1 MEKSIRFLLILGF
14 SLICAITVAM
24 TIDGYRSIGSLCA
37 DSGEIV
43 GDSARLIIKVKDL
56 ETQTLVL
63 RRHEKDMLLN
73 TADREQFA
81 AYRQRFTQAA
91 EAMEKTLDEVERMA
105 ASGHTVDAGER
116 ERLARIRPR
125 FESYRDRFLA
135 LADRLQRQG
144 ESDPARANEA
154 MATIKDDIHGVGRS
168 LEEARMGEAV
178 LGRAMAE
185 LQDNGQTVRSRQL
198 AFGLGGLVAS
208 VLVMLYFT
216 RRIEGPIDK
225 IVAFTNKVADG
236 DLGASEDSPMPSE
249 LKAIHDAQV
258 RMVNELKLRIGAAE
272 GILDGLPVP
281 YLMVDTKECVVRTN
295 KACMAMLELDGGVET
310 TYGRTLGDVFYND
323 PTRNTAVG
331 KSIKTGEKFLNLDV
345 QIAGHK
351 GGSVDVLANVFPL
364 YGLDGD
370 CIGGFCVYIDMTEAK
385 SRQREI
391 AEQNER
397 ITETSRQAMDISA
410 QTASASEQLSAQVE
424 QTAEGTDQ
432 QRRRVQEAATAL
444 EQMSASILEI
454 AGNASS
460 SAQSAEDARDK
471 ARNGREIMDATLA
484 SVARL
489 RTQSDELKESLNS
502 LGRQAKDIGSVMAVI
517 SDIADQTNLLAL
529 NAAIEAARAGD
540 AGRGFAVVADEV
552 RKLAE
557 KTTTATKEVGDAV
570 RLIQT
575 ETTRNLDNMDST
587 MVSIDESAGYV
598 DQAGSVLLEIVDIV
612 GDSAQQIAGIAT
624 ASEEQS
630 AAVEEI
636 SRSMDD
642 VNVISADTAEAMTQA
657 AQAVMDLSAL
667 AQKLDAVLAR
677 LDG

>member
-1 MEKSIRFLLILGF
+1 
-14 SLICAITVAM
+14 
-24 TIDGYRSIGSLCA
+24 
-37 DSGEIV
+37 
-43 GDSARLIIKVKDL
+43 
-56 ETQTLVL
+56 
-63 RRHEKDMLLN
+63 
-73 TADREQFA
+73 
-81 AYRQRFTQAA
+81 
-91 EAMEKTLDEVERMA
+91 
-105 ASGHTVDAGER
+105 
-116 ERLARIRPR
+116 
-125 FESYRDRFLA
+125 
-135 LADRLQRQG
+135 
-144 ESDPARANEA
+144 
-154 MATIKDDIHGVGRS
+154 
-168 LEEARMGEAV
+168 
-178 LGRAMAE
+178 
-185 LQDNGQTVRSRQL
+185 
-198 AFGLGGLVAS
+198 
-208 VLVMLYFT
+208 
-216 RRIEGPIDK
+216 
-225 IVAFTNKVADG
+225 
-236 DLGASEDSPMPSE
+236 
-249 LKAIHDAQV
+249 
-258 RMVNELKLRIGAAE
+258 
-272 GILDGLPVP
+272 
-281 YLMVDTKECVVRTN
+281 
-295 KACMAMLELDGGVET
+295 
-310 TYGRTLGDVFYND
+310 
-323 PTRNTAVG
+323 VG

-432 QRRRVQEAATAL
+432 QRQRVQEAATAL

-460 SAQSAEDARDK
+460 SAQSAEAARDK

-502 LGRQAKDIGSVMAVI
+502 LGRQAESIGSVMAVI

-587 MVSIDESAGYV
+587 LVSIDESAGYV

-667 AQKLDAVLAR
+667 AQKLDAVLAG
-677 LDG
+677 LNG